1 MLILGILLLD
11 ISFNAFLVSINL
23 GSLLLNLSLLFVRS
37 SLLSSWIS
45 LGLLLCIVIIWFMD
59 IIVESTLGYLSIL
72 SQKNLI
78 TGFILFIVS
87 EVVIFMSIFLSY
99 YYNILFNLY

>member
-45 LGLLLCIVIIWFMD
+45 LGLLLCIVII
-59 IIVESTLGYLSIL
+59 
-72 SQKNLI
+72 
-78 TGFILFIVS
+78 
-87 EVVIFMSIFLSY
+87 
-99 YYNILFNLY
+99 